1 MYERSHSGYY
11 NIWLLQFIV
20 TVFTHVRKC
29 NLQMC
34 YNYHGHFA
42 GPEGQLQDLHDFLV
56 WFMLLRGQCFGV
68 VDALAHSM
76 F

>member
-1 MYERSHSGYY
+1 MD
-11 NIWLLQFIV
+11 ILLAL
-20 TVFTHVRKC
+20 RASYKC
-29 NLQMC
+29 P
-34 YNYHGHFA
+34 GHFA

>member
-1 MYERSHSGYY
+1 MPWKSSLPFGPV
-11 NIWLLQFIV
+11 ISVMDTWLVLSASY
-20 TVFTHVRKC
+20 KC
-29 NLQMC
+29 HGQM
-34 YNYHGHFA
+34 A
-42 GPEGQLQDLHDFLV
+42 GPECQLQDLHDFLV